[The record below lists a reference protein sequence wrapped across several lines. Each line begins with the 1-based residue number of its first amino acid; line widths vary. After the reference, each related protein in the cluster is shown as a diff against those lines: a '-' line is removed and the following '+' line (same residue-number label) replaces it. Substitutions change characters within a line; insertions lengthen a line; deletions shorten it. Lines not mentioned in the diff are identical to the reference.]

1 MAAVT
6 KNRNEYIK
14 KNKKKH
20 WAIFNLTW
28 LEGYIESQTSIQNRM
43 YIW

>member
-14 KNKKKH
+14 EKTGP
-20 WAIFNLTW
+20 FLTW
-28 LEGYIESQTSIQNRM
+28 LEGYIESQTSIQNHM